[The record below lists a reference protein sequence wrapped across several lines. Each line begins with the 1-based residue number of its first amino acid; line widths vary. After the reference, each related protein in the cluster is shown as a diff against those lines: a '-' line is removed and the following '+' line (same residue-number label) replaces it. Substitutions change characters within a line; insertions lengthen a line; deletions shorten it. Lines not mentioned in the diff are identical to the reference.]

1 MQSAAESAR
10 ALSERQW
17 THREATLVKQ
27 LETTRKE
34 LEKQLETTRTVLE
47 KEVETTRKELE
58 MTREALASESEQ
70 GLAWQ
75 THIASLENARSTLT
89 EELDLAREQVRS

>member
-17 THREATLVKQ
+17 THREATLVKE
-27 LETTRKE
+27 LETRRKE
-34 LEKQLETTRTVLE
+34 LETI
-47 KEVETTRKELE
+47 
-58 MTREALASESEQ
+58 REALAEQVGQ

-75 THIASLENARSTLT
+75 THIASLETARTTLM
-89 EELDLAREQVRS
+89 EELNQAREEVRSRLNNENSC